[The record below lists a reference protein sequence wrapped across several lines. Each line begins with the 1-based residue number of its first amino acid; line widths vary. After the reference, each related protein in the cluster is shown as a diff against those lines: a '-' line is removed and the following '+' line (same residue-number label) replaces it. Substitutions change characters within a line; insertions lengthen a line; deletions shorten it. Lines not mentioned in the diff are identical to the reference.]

1 MVTQRPVI
9 SICTQQSQVEGDVPG
24 SVHNLLMSAKQLQE
38 LLQRWSVGQATEGQ
52 VSEAYV
58 KIGTDFNATIHAF
71 ASYHIDLRY
80 ARIMSSTCACEQGP
94 GVNYS
99 DIYSI
104 PKDLRTVLENCL
116 GEEQSPQTLEQYMP
130 EVRAVLYRLLKGLQ
144 SRQDEWKAVAANV
157 S

>member
-9 SICTQQSQVEGDVPG
+9 SICTQLVEGDVPG
-24 SVHNLLMSAKQLQE
+24 AVHNLIVSAKHLQE

-58 KIGTDFNATIHAF
+58 KIGTDFNATINAF
-71 ASYHIDLRY
+71 LWHRIDLRY
-80 ARIMSSTCACEQGP
+80 VRITPSTCAYGQGIDI
-94 GVNYS
+94 NHS
-99 DIYSI
+99 DIHSV

-116 GEEQSPQTLEQYMP
+116 SEEQSPGTLERYMP

-144 SRQDEWKAVAANV
+144 SRQDEWRAVGARV
-157 S
+157 P